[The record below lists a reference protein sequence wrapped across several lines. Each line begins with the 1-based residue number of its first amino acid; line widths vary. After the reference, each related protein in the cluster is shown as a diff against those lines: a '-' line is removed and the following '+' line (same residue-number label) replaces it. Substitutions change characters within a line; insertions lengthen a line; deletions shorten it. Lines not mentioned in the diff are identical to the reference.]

1 MALSHPFSLEGKT
14 ALVAGASRGI
24 GLAIARDLAHA
35 GAHVILASRNLDL
48 LEREAATLVAEGCT
62 AEAMALDISS
72 PASIDALADD
82 APPIDILLN
91 VAGTNQRKPFETYTR
106 AEYDRLLETNLHG
119 IFRLTQRVGAGMV
132 ERGRGGRIITVG
144 SLMSVVGL
152 PHITVYAIT
161 KSALAGLTRSLAA
174 EWGKHGIT
182 VNCIAPGFIETDLNR
197 EMWQQPKL
205 RAWLPGVQAIP
216 RLGTPE
222 EVSPLAVFLASDAA
236 RYLTGQVIAVD
247 GGYTTAAVWPFEV

>member
-1 MALSHPFSLEGKT
+1 MSISGPFSLEGKT
-14 ALVAGASRGI
+14 ALIAGASRGI

-35 GAHVILASRNLDL
+35 GAHVILASRNGKA
-48 LEREAATLVAEGCT
+48 LEHEAATLLAEGCR
-62 AEAMALDISS
+62 AQAMPLDICDA
-72 PASIDALADD
+72 ASIDALAAL
-82 APPIDILLN
+82 APPVDILVN
-91 VAGTNQRKPFETYTR
+91 VAGTNQRKPFASYTR

-119 IFRLTQRVGAGMV
+119 IVQLTQRVGAGMV

-197 EMWQQPKL
+197 EMWQQPNL
-205 RAWLPGVQAIP
+205 RAWLTGVLRCADCGGKLWHQFGTIQASFAP
-216 RLGTPE
+216 RLPPDYSNTKA
-222 EVSPLAVFLASDAA
+222 L
-236 RYLTGQVIAVD
+236 GQLI
-247 GGYTTAAVWPFEV
+247 YTEYV

>member
-1 MALSHPFSLEGKT
+1 MDHPFSLNGKT

-24 GLAIARDLAHA
+24 GLAIARDLAQA
-35 GAHVILASRNLDL
+35 GAHVVLASRNLQA
-48 LEREAATLVAEGCT
+48 LEREAAALVAAGYR
-62 AEAMALDISS
+62 AEAMALDICD
-72 PASIDALADD
+72 PASIDALAD
-82 APPIDILLN
+82 ALPGVDILAN
-91 VAGTNQRKPFETYTR
+91 VAGTNQRKPFAAYTR

-119 IFRLTQRVGAGMV
+119 IVHLTQRVGATMV

-152 PHITVYAIT
+152 PQITIYAIT

-197 EMWQQPKL
+197 EMWQQPQL

-247 GGYTTAAVWPFEV
+247 GGYTTTAVWPFEV